1 MIVISTGIM
10 MSTADS
16 TQKKV
21 DMLMSDRTVLK
32 RKSTD
37 HSETRIEEEG
47 RERIKKGMK
56 TEVRSQ
62 WSEVGRATEAGLPLD
77 GSSFTEEK
85 LFVPERGSV
94 LHALSMDWTY
104 LASPASLIL
113 TNSERPR
120 TALHSAQSLSCF
132 QLGTENL
139 QLIF

>member
-1 MIVISTGIM
+1 

-16 TQKKV
+16 TQKRP

-37 HSETRIEEEG
+37 HSEARIEEEG

-56 TEVRSQ
+56 TEVRGQ

-94 LHALSMDWTY
+94 LHALSKDGFMVLD
-104 LASPASLIL
+104 
-113 TNSERPR
+113 EGPR
-120 TALHSAQSLSCF
+120 TALCNARRVFALKRTAVLRIEMLKQV
-132 QLGTENL
+132 Q
-139 QLIF
+139 IR

>member
-56 TEVRSQ
+56 TEVRGQ

-85 LFVPERGSV
+85 LFVQREDLFFMLFRRTGSWFWAKDQGR
-94 LHALSMDWTY
+94 LF
-104 LASPASLIL
+104 
-113 TNSERPR
+113 
-120 TALHSAQSLSCF
+120 TALRVSHAF
-132 QLGTENL
+132 NL
-139 QLIF
+139 ELRTCN